1 MSTMSM
7 DGKKLRIGDEAKIAF
22 DRAQFEK
29 AQDMREAARPPK
41 APQPMLTPNG
51 PMRHAVDQ
59 AIREKA
65 EAIKAK
71 LREDRARTRTQE
83 R

>member
-1 MSTMSM
+1 MSM
-7 DGKKLRIGDEAKIAF
+7 DGKKLRLRDGANIAF
-22 DRAQFEK
+22 DRADFEK
-29 AQDMREAARPPK
+29 AQDTREAARPPK
-41 APQPMLTPNG
+41 GPQPMLTPNG
-51 PMRHAVDQ
+51 PMRRDVDK

-71 LREDRARTRTQE
+71 QRADRARHTSRE